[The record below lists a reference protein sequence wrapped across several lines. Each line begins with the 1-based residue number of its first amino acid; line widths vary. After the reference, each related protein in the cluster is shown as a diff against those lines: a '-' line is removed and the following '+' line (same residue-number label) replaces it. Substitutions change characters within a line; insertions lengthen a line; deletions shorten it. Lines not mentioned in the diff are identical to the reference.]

1 MAAIV
6 ESEKE
11 TINYYACKMIDFTF
25 VLCIIQIPTLSKNAS
40 QLIQIV
46 NFLNLTVIASDLLLS
61 QLLLLLLLISFL
73 HI

>member
-1 MAAIV
+1 MNG
-6 ESEKE
+6 E
-11 TINYYACKMIDFTF
+11 MIDFTF

-46 NFLNLTVIASDLLLS
+46 NFLNSMVIASDLILS
-61 QLLLLLLLISFL
+61 QLLLLIFFL

>member
-1 MAAIV
+1 MNG
-6 ESEKE
+6 EKS
-11 TINYYACKMIDFTF
+11 DFTF

-46 NFLNLTVIASDLLLS
+46 NFLNLMVIASDLILS
-61 QLLLLLLLISFL
+61 QLLLLIFFL

>member
-1 MAAIV
+1 MNG
-6 ESEKE
+6 EMS
-11 TINYYACKMIDFTF
+11 DFTF

-46 NFLNLTVIASDLLLS
+46 NLLNLTVIASDLLLS
-61 QLLLLLLLISFL
+61 QLLLQLISFL

>member
-1 MAAIV
+1 MNG
-6 ESEKE
+6 E
-11 TINYYACKMIDFTF
+11 MIDFTF

-46 NFLNLTVIASDLLLS
+46 NFLNLTVIASDLILS
-61 QLLLLLLLISFL
+61 QLLLLIFFL

>member
-11 TINYYACKMIDFTF
+11 TINYYACEMSDFTF

-46 NFLNLTVIASDLLLS
+46 NFLNLMVIASDLILS
-61 QLLLLLLLISFL
+61 QLLLLIFFL